1 MIYFAQAIRERTTY
15 TDFLIGLIMLN
26 QYYKEYDKAFYIK
39 EDIAN
44 VFENESCSFYNIE
57 DNNSYKLLKNLRLKA
72 VKDLPVDPMH
82 RDDTYLKQLFIER
95 VTKGNNINDMYVN
108 GIDAGDNF
116 LLDNTVK
123 FYYLSTYDD
132 ENLHYVNNGRKRK
145 NKSSIKI
152 KLKTSNDKVTASKF
166 TKDKYFINLPTF
178 RIDGQEDIK
187 MLDIFCKFLI
197 NETQYKDLIL
207 ISGSNDYKTY
217 FSDKFGIETTHMYD
231 DGFSSEKLGFR
242 KKEAGFICKDKGSL
256 NSLLTDCMY
265 IQNSPASYIDF
276 MQVYNVHRED
286 LFKYGMSKYS
296 DSYYDTFITR
306 NKSQAIDIIGRELKR
321 NKVFYEEKS

>member
-1 MIYFAQAIRERTTY
+1 MIYFAQAIRERKTY

-26 QYYKEYDKAFYIK
+26 QYYKKYDKAFYIK

-44 VFENESCSFYNIE
+44 AFENKSCSFYNIE
-57 DNNSYKLLKNLRLKA
+57 KNNSYKLLENLRMKA

-95 VTKGNNINDMYVN
+95 ITKGKNINDMYVN
-108 GIDAGDNF
+108 GMVEGDNF

-123 FYYLSTYDD
+123 FYYLNTYND
-132 ENLHYVNNGRKRK
+132 ENLHYTNNNKKRK
-145 NKSSIKI
+145 NSSSIKI
-152 KLKTSNDKVTASKF
+152 NVMTSCNHETSKKF
-166 TKDKYFINLPTF
+166 TKDKYFLTLPTF
-178 RIDGQEDIK
+178 RITGKEDIK
-187 MLDIFCKFLI
+187 MLDIFCKFII
-197 NETQYKDLIL
+197 NETQYKNLIL

-217 FSDKFGIETTHMYD
+217 FCDKFGMDTTHIYD

-242 KKEAGFICKDKGSL
+242 KKEAGFTHKDKGSL
-256 NSLLTDCMY
+256 ESLLTDCMY
-265 IQNSPASYIDF
+265 IQNSPAGYIDF
-276 MQVYNVHRED
+276 MQVYNEHRDE

-321 NKVFYEEKS
+321 NKVFYEEES